1 MSISENFANTE
12 SLTITSRTQIKRLP
26 QRGQYDRPVIH
37 QILDEGLVCHLG
49 FSVDGQPFVIPT
61 AYGRIG
67 DFLYIHGS
75 PASRM
80 LQSLQNGIEVCV
92 TVTLLDGL
100 VLARSAFHHSMNYR
114 SVVIFGTATIVQ
126 SFEQKVE
133 ALQAFTEHV
142 VPKRWAE
149 VRQPT
154 RQEILGTL
162 VLALPLAEASAK
174 IRTGAPLDDEADYE
188 LPVWAGVIPLSLTAG
203 TSIPD
208 ARLPADIPLPAYV
221 QHYTRADSSEVTR

>member
-1 MSISENFANTE
+1 MSTSENLANTE
-12 SLTITSRTQIKRLP
+12 SLMITSRNQIKRLP
-26 QRGQYDRPVIH
+26 QRGQYDRSVIH

-49 FSVDGQPFVIPT
+49 FSVEGQTFVIPT
-61 AYGRIG
+61 AYGRID

-80 LQSLQNGIEVCV
+80 LQSLQSGIEVCV

-114 SVVIFGTATIVQ
+114 SVVIFGTATVVQ

-133 ALQAFTEHV
+133 ALRSFTEHV

-154 RQEILGTL
+154 RPEILGTL

-174 IRTGAPLDDEADYE
+174 IRTGGPIDDEPDYA
-188 LPVWAGVIPLSLTAG
+188 LPVWAGVIPLSLAAG
-203 TSIPD
+203 TPLPD
-208 ARLPADIPLPAYV
+208 ARLPADIPLPGSV
-221 QHYTRADSSEVTR
+221 QYYSRQEAR

>member
-1 MSISENFANTE
+1 MSTSENLANTE
-12 SLTITSRTQIKRLP
+12 SLMITSRNQIKRLP
-26 QRGQYDRPVIH
+26 QRGQYDRSVIH

-49 FSVDGQPFVIPT
+49 FSVEGQTFVIPT
-61 AYGRIG
+61 AYGRID

-80 LQSLQNGIEVCV
+80 LQSLQSGIEVCV

-114 SVVIFGTATIVQ
+114 SVVIFGTATVVQ

-133 ALQAFTEHV
+133 ALRSFTEHV

-154 RQEILGTL
+154 RPEILGTL

-174 IRTGAPLDDEADYE
+174 IRTGGPIDDEPDYA
-188 LPVWAGVIPLSLTAG
+188 LPVWAGVIPLSLAAG
-203 TSIPD
+203 TPLPD
-208 ARLPADIPLPAYV
+208 ARLPADIPLPDSV
-221 QHYTRADSSEVTR
+221 QHYSRQESR

>member
-1 MSISENFANTE
+1 MSTSENLANTE
-12 SLTITSRTQIKRLP
+12 PFMTTSRNQIKRLP
-26 QRGQYDRPVIH
+26 QRGQYDRSVIH

-49 FSVDGQPFVIPT
+49 FSVDGQTFVIPT
-61 AYGRIG
+61 AYGRID

-80 LQSLQNGIEVCV
+80 LQSLQSGLEVCV

-114 SVVIFGTATIVQ
+114 SVVMFGTATIVQ

-133 ALQAFTEHV
+133 ALRSFTEHV

-154 RQEILGTL
+154 RPEILGTL

-174 IRTGAPLDDEADYE
+174 IRTGGPIDDEADYA

-203 TSIPD
+203 TPLPD
-208 ARLPADIPLPAYV
+208 ARLPADIPLPDSV
-221 QHYTRADSSEVTR
+221 QHYTRQEFR

>member
-1 MSISENFANTE
+1 MSTSENLANTE
-12 SLTITSRTQIKRLP
+12 PFMTTSRNQIKRLP
-26 QRGQYDRPVIH
+26 QRGQYDQSVIH

-49 FSVDGQPFVIPT
+49 FSVDGQTFVIPT
-61 AYGRIG
+61 AYGRID

-80 LQSLQNGIEVCV
+80 LQSLQSGLEVCV

-114 SVVIFGTATIVQ
+114 SVIMFGTATIVQ

-133 ALQAFTEHV
+133 ALRSFTEHV

-154 RQEILGTL
+154 RPEILGTL

-174 IRTGAPLDDEADYE
+174 IRTGGPIDDEADYA
-188 LPVWAGVIPLSLTAG
+188 LPVWAGVIPLSLAAG
-203 TSIPD
+203 TPLPD
-208 ARLPADIPLPAYV
+208 ARLPADIPLPGSV
-221 QHYTRADSSEVTR
+221 QHYTRQEFR